1 MGSSS
6 GHDLFEGFNKNEVSE
21 VLRRCT
27 NCGRF
32 VLIGPPRSGKTFF
45 KENYLEG
52 RLGVGVTVDEHT
64 LGITTKTE
72 GEEAKGESGL
82 REKVMG
88 LLKRMILIGK
98 FVDKERVDD
107 EELRGILGDRAP
119 KPIVE
124 GARRKIGDSPHWV
137 YYIPWERVE
146 EPNACTSDADA
157 NKALG
162 LIKGVFDDKKVRI
175 RWFNAKYIPPGLVEE
190 VIELIREKGEDEARR
205 VLEGWV
211 DAYSKAIDAL
221 SKVLGLGENLLEWD
235 ELSIGYL
242 SDFVKNY
249 ANYVIGGLAATP
261 LMGAA
266 SLAIISVLTYMA
278 FKTKGENYL
287 IKLRRSLEGLLVK
300 EPDGRL
306 DFNELGRLLVYRVA
320 YAMGMSYDEA
330 RRALM
335 DITGLSVKELE
346 RRVNEIEGKIKELEK
361 NIELLRREVS
371 AGIVTADVG
380 EFAKG
385 GIYLNIE
392 VEHDG
397 LRICV
402 EGQCYNIVKAG
413 KFNELVSEIKDKLLK
428 QGFAVVVGPKGIG
441 KSTLAAAVIW
451 KLFMNGDIGRV
462 ARVDVLNDEDYQG
475 FERFLRNYSREFI
488 NYFGRLLILYDPVS
502 TETYEREPS
511 TQQGQGVLVGSSGG
525 VRRVRYVKMPRNVE
539 VTIAN
544 LINASGELGDLRP
557 PILIV
562 LPSDVYNTLS
572 GEMRNELEGYR
583 LDVSQDLINTE
594 FLAEL
599 IREYTRTK
607 SNPNGCALSD
617 RELNELTG
625 ELVKFD
631 SGHALIARLIGEELA
646 RSNCS
651 AREIEELISKAKGKA
666 EKFIVLHINGLFKVH
681 EDSHTAKA
689 LVEIFALRQ
698 PFIDSVRPGV
708 PILTPGIIEL
718 IGEERSAKTLYG
730 AEGEE
735 LRNWLALRQHDLI
748 EEAIEKLLK
757 CIASKGEECKDLSDA
772 LEPWV
777 PRTVGLLKEVSEKV
791 KDVDSV
797 IEYFASNYGK
807 RLTEDGLSRFSKCWK
822 RVALIIGHALAR
834 QLIVS
839 RPEDV
844 PDDVVESLGDV
855 LKRCGVDD
863 YLLVGDDIPLLIMGL
878 AYTRALTEAFID
890 KYDEAAAEVRRV
902 LNIIKSSSDIFD
914 EMLYGLGLATI
925 IANAARLGRD
935 VKPSDADAALHIA
948 SLAIRRVVVLL
959 ELIMP
964 ILRALE
970 PLRDKAPQRYLEV
983 LDSALY
989 NASTIWHTPT
999 LIWNTAMNILN
1010 EFDYILNKYGDGIK
1024 GPAWP
1029 LIYVI
1034 DALINLLHKR
1044 LLFYERPKCLGH
1056 SDNYM
1061 FEHMD
1066 ASFRKDL
1073 EHIVSRVAGLLNDIN
1088 KLNPSLGIIAWAHAL
1103 LPALDN
1109 ECIRALMESVLGV
1122 DVVNKAKEVTG
1133 ELSRLRV
1140 EVQELMRDED
1150 FMGFVESWLEGTD
1163 EKVARRKILE
1173 ETSTLKHALA
1183 HYRLINGELNE
1194 AEELFNE
1201 AAEERREIDVYDYL
1215 DSRGWALRVEAIKG
1229 SLAGD
1234 DLVNLVDKLGQLY
1247 EEAKKYMDE
1256 FLNTDILGGYLVS
1269 LALTGDNE
1277 GIRRIKE
1284 LLGEHWQV
1292 LNDSILTRLTLSAL
1306 LSPRGELS
1314 GELKDRLF
1322 VKPGEFIVALRP
1334 GYIDINSLPALR
1346 TIYGTI
1352 KPGDEKRLCDEVI
1365 NDPTTLT
1372 YDFCMRRAS
1381 SFLRIYSG
1389 ELSQQEEEGN
1399 LRQKL
1404 INYFQRWIS
1413 NREVLDLLKK
1423 LDLDAESLKIEL
1435 RGLIH
1440 ELSGKSLPEFAM
1452 LSHYSED
1459 VQLSCSSAHLA
1470 YMLYALINGNE
1481 KLAKAHA
1488 LYGAA
1493 SAAGKLPARLF
1504 LEAYRACCD
1513 LKNESFRRAIAKLFF
1528 LHVSPGGSVSEFLSV
1543 LIAQLAGLV

>member
-1 MGSSS
+1 MG
-6 GHDLFEGFNKNEVSE
+6 
-21 VLRRCT
+21 
-27 NCGRF
+27 
-32 VLIGPPRSGKTFF
+32 
-45 KENYLEG
+45 
-52 RLGVGVTVDEHT
+52 
-64 LGITTKTE
+64 
-72 GEEAKGESGL
+72 
-82 REKVMG
+82 
-88 LLKRMILIGK
+88 
-98 FVDKERVDD
+98 
-107 EELRGILGDRAP
+107 
-119 KPIVE
+119 
-124 GARRKIGDSPHWV
+124 
-137 YYIPWERVE
+137 
-146 EPNACTSDADA
+146 
-157 NKALG
+157 
-162 LIKGVFDDKKVRI
+162 
-175 RWFNAKYIPPGLVEE
+175 
-190 VIELIREKGEDEARR
+190 
-205 VLEGWV
+205 
-211 DAYSKAIDAL
+211 
-221 SKVLGLGENLLEWD
+221 
-235 ELSIGYL
+235 
-242 SDFVKNY
+242 
-249 ANYVIGGLAATP
+249 
-261 LMGAA
+261 
-266 SLAIISVLTYMA
+266 
-278 FKTKGENYL
+278 
-287 IKLRRSLEGLLVK
+287 
-300 EPDGRL
+300 
-306 DFNELGRLLVYRVA
+306 
-320 YAMGMSYDEA
+320 
-330 RRALM
+330 
-335 DITGLSVKELE
+335 ITGLSVKELE
-346 RRVNEIEGKIKELEK
+346 ERVKEIEGKIEELEK
-361 NIELLRREVS
+361 KFESFRQERR

-380 EFAKG
+380 EFATG
-385 GIYLNIE
+385 RIYPNVR
-392 VEHDG
+392 VENG
-397 LRICV
+397 ELRIRV
-402 EGQCYNIVKAG
+402 EDGYHRIVRVG
-413 KFNELVSEIKDKLLK
+413 KFNELINEVRNRLLN
-428 QGFAVVVGPKGIG
+428 QDLVVVVGPKGIG
-441 KSTLAAAVIW
+441 KSTLAAAEIW
-451 KLFMNGDIGRV
+451 ELFLNGYIGLV
-462 ARVDVLNDEDYQG
+462 ARVDALDSE
-475 FERFLRNYSREFI
+475 NYSEFTTFVENYGREFGK
-488 NYFGRLLILYDPVS
+488 NFGKLLILYDPVS
-502 TETYEREPS
+502 TKAYERADI
-511 TQQGQGVLVGSSGG
+511 GV
-525 VRRVRYVKMPRNVE
+525 
-539 VTIAN
+539 
-544 LINASGELGDLRP
+544 NASIQANIKRTIEVLMKAIESIGSEASKPLA
-557 PILIV
+557 LIV
-562 LPSDVYNTLS
+562 IPSDVYNALS
-572 GEMRNELEGYR
+572 EEMRNALEVHR
-583 LDVSQDLINTE
+583 LDVLEGLVNTE

-599 IREYTRTK
+599 IREYARTK

-617 RELNELTG
+617 RELSELTG
-625 ELVKFD
+625 ELAKFD
-631 SGHALIARLIGEELA
+631 SDHALIARLIGEELA
-646 RSNCS
+646 RNNCS
-651 AREIEELISKAKGKA
+651 AREIKELISKAKGKA
-666 EKFIVLHINGLFKVH
+666 EAFIILHINGLFKVH
-681 EDSHTAKA
+681 EDPDMAKA
-689 LVEIFALRQ
+689 LVEIFALRK
-698 PFIDSVRPGV
+698 PFINSVRPGD
-708 PILTPGIIEL
+708 PILTPGIVGL
-718 IGEERSAKTLYG
+718 IGEERGAKTLYG
-730 AEGEE
+730 AEGKE
-735 LRNWLALRQHDLI
+735 LRNWLAHRQHDLI

-757 CIASKGEECKDLSDA
+757 CIASKGEECKELGDA

-791 KDVDSV
+791 KDVDSA

-822 RVALIIGHALAR
+822 RAALIIGHALAR

-863 YLLVGDDIPLLIMGL
+863 YLLVGDDIPLLITGL

-914 EMLYGLGLATI
+914 EMLYGLGLASI

-970 PLRDKAPQRYLEV
+970 PLRDKAPQRYFEV
-983 LDSALY
+983 LASALY

-1088 KLNPSLGIIAWAHAL
+1088 KLNPRLGIIAWAHAL

-1109 ECIRALMESVLGV
+1109 ECIRALMESMLGI

-1269 LALTGDNE
+1269 LALTSDNE
-1277 GIRRIKE
+1277 GIKRIEE

-1292 LNDSILTRLTLSAL
+1292 LNDSILTRLTLNAL

-1322 VKPGEFIVALRP
+1322 FKPGEFIVALGC

-1346 TIYGTI
+1346 AIYGTI

-1365 NDPTTLT
+1365 NKPIILGLSLT
-1372 YDFCMRRAS
+1372 YAYDFCMRLAS
-1381 SFLRIYSG
+1381 SFLRIYSE
-1389 ELSQQEEEGN
+1389 ELSQQEVGN

-1404 INYFQRWIS
+1404 ISYFQRWIS

-1459 VQLSCSSAHLA
+1459 VQDVQLSCSSAHLA

-1488 LYGAA
+1488 LYGAV

-1504 LEAYRACCD
+1504 LEAYKECCNM
-1513 LKNESFRRAIAKLFF
+1513 KSEEFRRAIAKLFF
-1528 LHVSPGGSVSEFLSV
+1528 LYV
-1543 LIAQLAGLV
+1543 

>member
-1 MGSSS
+1 MGNSS
-6 GHDLFEGFNKNEVSE
+6 GHDLFEGFNGREVNE
-21 VLRRCT
+21 VLRTCT
-27 NCGRF
+27 NCGRL

-45 KENYLEG
+45 RENYLK
-52 RLGVGVTVDEHT
+52 GVTVDEHT
-64 LGITTKTE
+64 LGITTTAETE

-82 REKVMG
+82 QKVMG
-88 LLKRMILIGK
+88 LLERMIPLIRK
-98 FVDKERVDD
+98 FRDKVRVDV
-107 EELRGILGDRAP
+107 EELRRVLGDKAP
-119 KPIVE
+119 RHIVE
-124 GARRKIGDSPHWV
+124 WAKGITKGIIRDSPHRA
-137 YYIPWERVE
+137 YYIPWECVE
-146 EPNACTSDADA
+146 KPNECASDADA
-157 NKALG
+157 SGALG
-162 LIKGVFDDKKVRI
+162 LIKEVFDDRKVTI
-175 RWFNAKYIPPGLVEE
+175 RWFNADYVPPGLVEE
-190 VIELIREKGEDEARR
+190 VIELIRERGEDGARK
-205 VLEGWV
+205 VLKGWV
-211 DAYSKAIDAL
+211 DAYSKAVDSL
-221 SKVLGLGENLLEWD
+221 TNVLGLKENMLDWD
-235 ELSIGYL
+235 ELSIAFL
-242 SDFVKNY
+242 SNFVNNY
-249 ANYVIGGLAATP
+249 AQFVIGGIAVAP
-261 LMGAA
+261 LLGAA
-266 SLAIISVLTYMA
+266 SLALISVLTHMA
-278 FKTKGENYL
+278 FKKEGKNYL
-287 IKLRRSLEGLLVK
+287 KEIVELRENLEKLLVK
-300 EPDGRL
+300 GPDGRH

-330 RRALM
+330 KEALM
-335 DITGLSVKELE
+335 GITGLSEEDLK
-346 RRVNEIEGKIKELEK
+346 RRVNEIVEKIKELEEK
-361 NIELLRREVS
+361 LKLFRQEVPAS
-371 AGIVTADVG
+371 IVMADVG

-385 GIYLNIE
+385 GIYPNVK
-392 VEHDG
+392 VENGELRVRVEDG
-397 LRICV
+397 
-402 EGQCYNIVKAG
+402 YHSIVRAG
-413 KFNELVSEIKDKLLK
+413 KFNGLINEVRGRLLK
-428 QGFAVVVGPKGIG
+428 QGFVVVVGPKGIG
-441 KSTLAAAVIW
+441 KSTLAAAEIW
-451 KLFMNGDIGRV
+451 ELFLNGDIGLV
-462 ARVDVLNDEDYQG
+462 ARVDVLNKE
-475 FERFLRNYSREFI
+475 NYSEFTTFVENYGREYM

-502 TETYEREPS
+502 TEAYERADI
-511 TQQGQGVLVGSSGG
+511 GVKAPIQANIEMTIEVLMKAVESISS
-525 VRRVRYVKMPRNVE
+525 E
-539 VTIAN
+539 
-544 LINASGELGDLRP
+544 ASKPLT
-557 PILIV
+557 LIV
-562 LPSDVYNTLS
+562 IPSDFYNALS
-572 GEMRNELEGYR
+572 EEMRNALEVHR
-583 LDVSQDLINTE
+583 LDVLEGLVDTE

-607 SNPNGCALSD
+607 SNPDGCALSD
-617 RELNELTG
+617 RELSELTG
-625 ELVKFD
+625 ELAKFD

-730 AEGEE
+730 AEGKE